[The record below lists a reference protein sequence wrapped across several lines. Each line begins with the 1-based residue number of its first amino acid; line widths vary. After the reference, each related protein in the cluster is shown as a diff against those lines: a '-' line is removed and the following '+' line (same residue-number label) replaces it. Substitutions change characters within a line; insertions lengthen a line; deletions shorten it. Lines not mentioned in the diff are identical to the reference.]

1 MKLRKYMSKWKYA
14 NGSILACDQHTL
26 ILAFEI
32 EAQIITK
39 VLQDCTDPEHHIY
52 HLEEMVDAIAGK
64 ETYIDIFKRDDN
76 DDGISNL
83 GKATEAWRNL
93 KVKLGWKRQYFSV
106 MRAVKHFLKGAA
118 HPTLN
123 LKEVEDAIKDME
135 LTNRQMKSH
144 CEELLILYKRLKTQ

>member
-1 MKLRKYMSKWKYA
+1 MVEVKELHEQKEV
-14 NGSILACDQHTL
+14 LACDQHTL
-26 ILAFEI
+26 MVGQLAFEN
-32 EAQIITK
+32 EAQIIAK
-39 VLQDCTDPEHHIY
+39 VLQDCADPENLIY

-64 ETYIDIFKRDDN
+64 ETYIDILKRDDN

-83 GKATEAWRNL
+83 RKATEVWCNL
-93 KVKLGWKRQYFSV
+93 KVKLGCKRQYFSA
-106 MRAVKHFLKGAA
+106 MREVKNFCKGAA

-144 CEELLILYKRLKTQ
+144 CEELLKLYK